1 VLCLLWASGRT
12 ACLGRVAAR
21 RTNQEDEQEVMGVV
35 VGGVDPVIYI
45 LGQMRMYALDIQYIR
60 VLD

>member
-1 VLCLLWASGRT
+1 
-12 ACLGRVAAR
+12 VAAR